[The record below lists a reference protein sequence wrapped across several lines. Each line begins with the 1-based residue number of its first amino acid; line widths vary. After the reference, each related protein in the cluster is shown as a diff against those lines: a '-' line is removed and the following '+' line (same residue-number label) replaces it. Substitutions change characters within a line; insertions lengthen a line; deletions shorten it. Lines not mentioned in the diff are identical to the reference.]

1 MRFSVHIPSAPFE
14 NSSYVEEADAIA
26 YAYMMSQD
34 HEYAEVRHGDDLI
47 QSFYLG
53 R

>member
-14 NSSYVEEADAIA
+14 NSSYVLEEDALA
-26 YAYMMSQD
+26 YAYLMSQD
-34 HEYAEVRHGDDLI
+34 HQYAEVRQGDELI